1 MYTLDDLLKKAAIKL
16 DGVHP
21 TIQEKALKLIT
32 NAYSKGIKL
41 LVTQG
46 LRTVGYQD
54 DLYAQGRTQAQL
66 NAVGLS
72 DVTAKPGMKR
82 VTNARGGYSYHNYGL
97 AFDIVVVKDN
107 GELDWNTT
115 SLYNKVGTYG
125 KTLGLE
131 WGGDFKSIKDRPH
144 FQLTFGLSLA
154 QLRAGKRPSG
164 SLIEIPKTSP
174 IVELGSRSDLTKE
187 LQANLNTLKIAKLD
201 VDGIAGNKTI
211 EAIKI
216 FQKLYNLAVDGV
228 AGKDTLAKIKEALA
242 AATQKTDTSKEDEK
256 TTEKAPVQKPAETP
270 KKDLPAVTSLGDK
283 YSFQV
288 KAKVDTGVYKN
299 ADLSERQKTLKKD
312 TVFSVYGYTYA
323 SWAVPGGFVQMKD
336 VEPVPVTLTTGG
348 LNKDM
353 EVEFRIFLKGEGVDT
368 ELNVHAKGNPS
379 AEIRVAG
386 LDLVK
391 VKQFL
396 DKKDWYY
403 K

>member
-1 MYTLDDLLKKAAIKL
+1 M
-16 DGVHP
+16 
-21 TIQEKALKLIT
+21 
-32 NAYSKGIKL
+32 
-41 LVTQG
+41 
-46 LRTVGYQD
+46 
-54 DLYAQGRTQAQL
+54 
-66 NAVGLS
+66 
-72 DVTAKPGMKR
+72 
-82 VTNARGGYSYHNYGL
+82 
-97 AFDIVVVKDN
+97 
-107 GELDWNTT
+107 
-115 SLYNKVGTYG
+115 
-125 KTLGLE
+125 E

-144 FQLTFGLSLA
+144 FQLTFGFSLA

-164 SLIEIPKTSP
+164 SLIEIPKTSTV
-174 IVELGSRSDLTKE
+174 VELGSRGDLTKE

-211 EAIKI
+211 EAIKT
-216 FQKLYNLAVDGV
+216 FQKSYNLAVDGV

-242 AATQKTDTSKEDEK
+242 PATQKKDNSKEAEK
-256 TTEKAPVQKPAETP
+256 TTEKTPVEKP
-270 KKDLPAVTSLGDK
+270 KKELPKVTSLGDK

-336 VEPVPVTLTTGG
+336 VEPVQVTLTTGG

-353 EVEFRIFLKGEGVDT
+353 EVDFRIFLKGEGVDT

-379 AEIRVAG
+379 AEITVSG

-396 DKKDWYY
+396 DKKGWYY

>member
-1 MYTLDDLLKKAAIKL
+1 MYTLDNLLKKAAIKL

-46 LRTVGYQD
+46 LRTAGYQD

-82 VTNARGGYSYHNYGL
+82 ITNARGGYSYHNYGL

-107 GELDWNTT
+107 GELDWDTT
-115 SLYNKVGTYG
+115 SLYNKVGAYG
-125 KTLGLE
+125 KALGLE

-144 FQLTFGLSLA
+144 FQLTFGFSLA
-154 QLRAGKRPSG
+154 QLRAGKHPSG
-164 SLIEIPKTSP
+164 SLIEIPKTST
-174 IVELGSRSDLTKE
+174 IVELGSRGGLTKE

-211 EAIKI
+211 EAIKT
-216 FQKLYNLAVDGV
+216 FQKSYNLAVDGV

-242 AATQKTDTSKEDEK
+242 AATQKEDTSKEAEK
-256 TTEKAPVQKPAETP
+256 TTEKTPVEKP
-270 KKDLPAVTSLGDK
+270 KKELPKVTSLGDK

-288 KAKVDTGVYKN
+288 KVQVDTGVYKN

-336 VEPVPVTLTTGG
+336 VEPVQVTLTTGG

-353 EVEFRIFLKGEGVDT
+353 ESEFRAFLKGEGIDT
-368 ELNVHAKGNPS
+368 ELNVHAEGNPS
-379 AEIRVAG
+379 AELTVAG

-391 VKQFL
+391 VKKFL
-396 DKKDWYY
+396 DKKGWYY
-403 K
+403 R